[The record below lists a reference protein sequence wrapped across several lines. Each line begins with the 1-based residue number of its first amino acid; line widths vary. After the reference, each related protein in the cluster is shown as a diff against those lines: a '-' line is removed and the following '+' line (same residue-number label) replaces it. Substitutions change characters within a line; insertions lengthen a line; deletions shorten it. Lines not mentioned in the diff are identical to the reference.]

1 MAIYE
6 SGEDY
11 LETILLLHR
20 KTGFVRSVDIA
31 SELNY
36 SKPSISRAVNI
47 LKDDGFI
54 TVEPGGQILLTQ
66 KGEEKA
72 EAVYERHVIITD
84 FFEKVLGVSHENAE
98 HDACKIEHIISDE
111 SYSKLKK
118 FTAELKKSR
127 E

>member
-66 KGEEKA
+66 KGEKKA
-72 EAVYERHVIITD
+72 EAVYERHVIIAKFLMAIGVDEKTA
-84 FFEKVLGVSHENAE
+84 FEDS
-98 HDACKIEHIISDE
+98 CKIEHDLSE
-111 SYSKLKK
+111 KTFACMKEHFLSLEK
-118 FTAELKKSR
+118 
-127 E
+127 

>member
-1 MAIYE
+1 MPIYE

-11 LETILLLHR
+11 LETILLLHE

-31 SELNY
+31 GELNY

-47 LKDDGFI
+47 LKENGFI
-54 TVEPGGQILLTQ
+54 TVGAGGQILLTQ
-66 KGEEKA
+66 KGEKKA

-118 FTAELKKSR
+118 FTAELKNSR